1 MSDLLSNLSA
11 TALTDGI
18 KFLYEQASELLRR
31 RRGRADT
38 GSGETSST
46 IVALPS
52 AAVELGP
59 KAFTDIKADL
69 LTKDSSVTQIK
80 ADPGPGDYTAKGR
93 FGTIEGTLTGIDLS
107 KRS

>member
-18 KFLYEQASELLRR
+18 KFLYEQASELLKRR
-31 RRGRADT
+31 RSRADT

-46 IVALPS
+46 IVAQPS
-52 AAVELGP
+52 VAGELGP
-59 KAFTDIKADL
+59 KAFTDTKADRIA
-69 LTKDSSVTQIK
+69 KDASVTQIK
-80 ADPGPGDYTAKGR
+80 ADLGPGDYTAKGR

-107 KRS
+107 KTS